1 MRVIHNI
8 PALNAHRQLGL
19 TNRALVK
26 NLERLSSG
34 LRINR
39 ASDNAAGLAIAQR
52 IDTQVLGLEQGTRN
66 LLDGISV
73 IQTAEASMDEIHK
86 MLQRMRVLAIE
97 SANGSES
104 ADQREMIQAEI
115 NQLLES
121 VNQQAEAAEFNSMKL
136 LTGDFSATEPLR
148 YKASR
153 FSIFEASSG
162 SGKIDIYAKFSTAG
176 YEHYDAVTDKSTP
189 VTPEG
194 SVIINGTIFSI
205 SDYNSTREF
214 MDAINESK
222 KAGVTIT
229 YDEDLDI
236 FKIFSDTP
244 GKALRLTQ
252 SATDMSKA
260 FFNVANIETGTSA
273 APGPVAQA
281 ISRTAVADGEHY
293 TVNKR
298 IIDTSKAF
306 SLAGFDNPVG
316 GWVKINGDQFSVAD
330 YATVGHFMEA
340 INTNKQA
347 EVTIS
352 YDSFHDEFTIKSDLI
367 GENLLLSAGGAGTGE
382 VDFLKAV
389 KIDQN
394 YYPSPSS
401 NATAKSVYEILP
413 NGLKLDIFK
422 EGAAAWND
430 WENGGNFKQT
440 VTGTVTINDATFSVG
455 AYNTVNDFMKT
466 VNASDKARAT
476 IFYDNLED
484 KFIIRSDMLGENL
497 YLAESK
503 STSGYGF
510 LTTANI
516 TPGTYKRQT
525 APNENWRPEGLLF
538 HVGANKDQVIV
549 TRIATVSSAA
559 LGIDVLEDNGVTNTF
574 AAESAIRLLGDAIDR
589 LSRMRSDLGAT
600 QNRME
605 HHLAYNEIAYEEQSA
620 ALSRIRDLDFSAET
634 INFVKNQ
641 ILLSSSTA
649 MLAQANTLPQ
659 NVLTLLS

>member
-8 PALNAHRQLGL
+8 PALNAQRQLGL
-19 TNRALVK
+19 TNRALAR
-26 NLERLSSG
+26 NLEKLSSG

-39 ASDNAAGLAIAQR
+39 ASDDAAGLAISQR
-52 IDTQVLGLEQGTRN
+52 INSQVLGLEQGTRN

-73 IQTAEASMDEIHK
+73 IQTAEASMNEIQT

-97 SANGSES
+97 SANGSVS
-104 ADQREMIQAEI
+104 PDQREMIQAEI
-115 NQLLES
+115 DQLLES

-148 YKASR
+148 YRAERS
-153 FSIFEASSG
+153 STFEASSG
-162 SGKIDIYAKFSTAG
+162 AGKIDIYAKFSEAG
-176 YEHYDAVTDKSTP
+176 YETYDPNTGSQS

-194 SVIINGTIFSI
+194 SVIINGAIFSV
-205 SDYNSTREF
+205 SDYASTREF
-214 MDAINESK
+214 MDAINESE

-244 GKALRLTQ
+244 GEVLRLTQ

-273 APGPVAQA
+273 APGPVATA
-281 ISRTAVADGEHY
+281 ISRTEVANGEHY
-293 TVNKR
+293 TENKR
-298 IIDTSKAF
+298 IIDTTQAF
-306 SLAGFDNPVG
+306 SRAGFDDPVG
-316 GWVKINGDQFSVAD
+316 GWVKINGVKFSVDD

-340 INTNKQA
+340 INTDRQA
-347 EVTIS
+347 GVTIS
-352 YDSFHDEFTIKSDLI
+352 YDSKHDEYTIKSDIKGEDLI
-367 GENLLLSAGGAGTGE
+367 LSAGGTGTGE
-382 VDFLKAV
+382 VDFLTTI
-389 KIDQN
+389 KIDKN
-394 YYPSPSS
+394 RYPSPSS
-401 NATAKSVYEILP
+401 NATAEGVYEILP
-413 NGLKLDIFK
+413 NGPKLDIFK
-422 EGAAAWND
+422 TGAAAWDD
-430 WENGGNFKQT
+430 WANSGNFKQP
-440 VTGTVTINDATFSVG
+440 VTGTVTINDATFSVA
-455 AYNTVNDFMKT
+455 AYNTVNDFMKA

-484 KFIIRSDMLGENL
+484 KFIIRNDRLEEKLFLS
-497 YLAESK
+497 ESK

-516 TPGTYKRQT
+516 PSGIYERKSP
-525 APNENWRPEGLLF
+525 PNENWRPEGLLF

-549 TRIATVSSAA
+549 THIATVSSQA
-559 LGIDVLEDNGVTNTF
+559 LKIDVLEENGVTNAF
-574 AAESAIRLLGDAIDR
+574 AAESAIRLLGNAIDR
-589 LSRMRSDLGAT
+589 VSSLRSNLGAV

-605 HHLAYNEIAYEEQSA
+605 HHLAYNEVAHEEQSA
-620 ALSRIRDLDFSAET
+620 ALSRIRDLDFASET
-634 INFVKNQ
+634 IDFVKNQ

-659 NVLTLLS
+659 NVLTLIG

>member
-8 PALNAHRQLGL
+8 PALSAHRQLGL
-19 TNRALVK
+19 TNRALGK

-39 ASDNAAGLAIAQR
+39 ASDDAAGLAIAQR

-73 IQTAEASMDEIHK
+73 VQTAEASMDEIHK

-115 NQLLES
+115 DQLLES
-121 VNQQAEAAEFNSMKL
+121 VNHQAEAAEFNSMKL
-136 LTGDFSATEPLR
+136 LTGDFSAAEPVS
-148 YKASR
+148 YKASC
-153 FSIFEASSG
+153 FSTFEASSG

-176 YEHYDAVTDKSTP
+176 YETYDAVTGKSTP
-189 VTPEG
+189 VTPQG
-194 SVIINGTIFSI
+194 SVIINGAIFSI
-205 SDYNSTREF
+205 SDYDSTREF
-214 MDAINESK
+214 MDAVNASE

-229 YDEDLDI
+229 YDKDLDI
-236 FKIFSDTP
+236 FKIFSDRP
-244 GKALRLTQ
+244 GEALRLTQ

-281 ISRTAVADGEHY
+281 ISRTEVADGEHY
-293 TVNKR
+293 TVNKH

-306 SLAGFDNPVG
+306 SIAGFDNTVS
-316 GWVKINGDQFSVAD
+316 GWVRINGVQFSLAD

-340 INTNKQA
+340 INTDSQA
-347 EVTIS
+347 GVTIS
-352 YDSFHDEFTIKSDLI
+352 YDSFHDEFTIKSDVT
-367 GENLLLSAGGAGTGE
+367 GENLLLSAGGARTGE
-382 VDFLKAV
+382 VDFLEAV

-401 NATAKSVYEILP
+401 NATARSVFEILP
-413 NGLKLDIFK
+413 NGPNMDIFK

-440 VTGTVTINDATFSVG
+440 VTGTVTINDATFSVS
-455 AYNTVNDFMKT
+455 AYNTVNDFMKA
-466 VNASDKARAT
+466 VNASDKAKAT

-484 KFIIRSDMLGENL
+484 KFIIRSDVPDGVL

-516 TPGTYKRQT
+516 TPGTYGRQT

-549 TRIATVSSAA
+549 THIATVSSAA
-559 LGIDVLEDNGVTNTF
+559 LGIDVLEKNGVTNAF
-574 AAESAIRLLGDAIDR
+574 AAESAIRLLGEAIDHVSR
-589 LSRMRSDLGAT
+589 LRSDLGAV

-605 HHLAYNEIAYEEQSA
+605 HQLVYNEVAHEEQSS
-620 ALSRIRDLDFSAET
+620 ALSRIRDLDFSTET
-634 INFVKNQ
+634 IDFVKNQ

-659 NVLTLLS
+659 NVLTLLA